1 MKVLHFAGYVT
12 IDDDKEFS
20 KNASGYGYMVMEI
33 CKSFESK
40 QIEIFILTQSNITN
54 GKVHKNIKLLRRRW
68 IDIFININ
76 LRDVLKGIYYL
87 FSKKTELKKIPNIIL
102 YHISLGY
109 FRKVIKNHDFDLIH
123 FHGIGDYTCPMIDE
137 CYKNNFKF
145 LVTLHGIN
153 FLRHDLRSTDKKLEK
168 NYLKRFHEKN
178 TPVTVI
184 SSGIRKRILEYLK
197 TEDSKTFFVINNAF
211 NHKGDIHKINIRE
224 QFNIDNDKKIML
236 CIGNISERKN
246 QEQILR
252 SFALLSDS
260 IQKKLCILF
269 IGSDLTNGAFNKK
282 VANLKSKNIIV
293 CGKVNK
299 KLMSSF
305 YNSADFNILASIDE
319 GFGLS
324 IIESLYF
331 GIPSIIFKD
340 IDIYD
345 DVFDSKSIIAVENRT
360 DTDLANGIE
369 AMFLNDWHK
378 NEIQI
383 NFEKFDSEIMA
394 NNYFNQYKTIHDNR

>member
-12 IDDDKEFS
+12 IDSEKEFS
-20 KNASGYGYMVMEI
+20 KNASGYGYMVVEI
-33 CKSFESK
+33 CKSFHSK
-40 QIEIFILTQSNITN
+40 KIETFILTQSNITN
-54 GKVHKNIKLLRRRW
+54 GKIYNNINLLRRRW
-68 IDIFININ
+68 LDIFLNIN
-76 LRDVLKGIYYL
+76 FRDVLKGLYYL
-87 FSKKTELKKIPNIIL
+87 FSKKTVWKKIPNIML

-109 FRKVIKNHDFDLIH
+109 FRKVIEKHDFDLIH
-123 FHGIGDYTCPMIDE
+123 FHGIDDYTCPMIDE
-137 CYKNNFKF
+137 CYKKNLKF

-153 FLRHDLRSTDKKLEK
+153 FLRQNRRSSDIKLELS
-168 NYLKRFHEKN
+168 YIKRFHEKN

-184 SSGIRKRILEYLK
+184 SSGIRKRILKFLK
-197 TEDSKTFFVINNAF
+197 TDDSKTFFVINNAF
-211 NHKGDIHKINIRE
+211 NHTDDFHKINIRE
-224 QFNIDNDKKIML
+224 KFSIDNDKKIML

-305 YNSADFNILASIDE
+305 YNSADFNILASKDE

-340 IDIYD
+340 MDIYD
-345 DVFDSKSIIAVENRT
+345 DVFDSKSIIAVKNRS
-360 DTDLANGIE
+360 DVDLANGIK
-369 AMFLNDWHK
+369 AMFLNHWHK
-378 NEIQI
+378 NEIQT
-383 NFEKFDSEIMA
+383 NFEKFDSKVMS
-394 NNYFNQYKTIHDNR
+394 NNYFNQYKTIYDIK